1 MAESESQEH
10 HPWILNALPLLLLLL
25 IALHVFAL
33 VYWIY
38 RLATDN
44 KPLQPQQQQ
53 QQQQQQPH
61 QQRTKAH

>member
-1 MAESESQEH
+1 MAKPESQEH
-10 HPWILNALPLLLLLL
+10 PWISNAVPLLVVLL

-44 KPLQPQQQQ
+44 KPQQQQ
-53 QQQQQQPH
+53 QLQQQH